1 MFRFPDK
8 EVGQYPMAYVVR
20 KSGSHS
26 SEKEIMDFVAA
37 QVSLPPLFSVQMDN
51 YGLSAVEFGGL
62 KS

>member
-1 MFRFPDK
+1 
-8 EVGQYPMAYVVR
+8 MAYVVR
-20 KSGSHS
+20 KSGSHA